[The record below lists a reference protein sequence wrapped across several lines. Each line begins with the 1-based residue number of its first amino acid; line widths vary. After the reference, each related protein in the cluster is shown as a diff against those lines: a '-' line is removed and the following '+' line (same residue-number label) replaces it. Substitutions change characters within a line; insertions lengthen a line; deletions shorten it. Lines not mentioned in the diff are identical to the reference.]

1 MTFAEAVKAWK
12 NKMPITYLGER
23 WYVTDIKEYAGTVY
37 ITRDRLNHNYEGI
50 EIEPLYLQ
58 EETK

>member
-12 NKMPITYLGER
+12 NKTPITYLGER

-50 EIEPLYLQ
+50 EIEPRYLQ

>member
-12 NKMPITYLGER
+12 NKTPVTYLGER

-37 ITRDRLNHNYEGI
+37 ITRDKLNHNYEGI
-50 EIEPLYLQ
+50 EIEPRYLQ

>member
-12 NKMPITYLGER
+12 DKTPITYLGER

-37 ITRDRLNHNYEGI
+37 ITRDKLSHNYKGI

>member
-12 NKMPITYLGER
+12 NKTPVTYLGER

-50 EIEPLYLQ
+50 EIEPRYLQ

>member
-12 NKMPITYLGER
+12 NKTPVTYLGER

-50 EIEPLYLQ
+50 EIEPRYLQ
-58 EETK
+58 EEIK

>member
-1 MTFAEAVKAWK
+1 MTYDEAVKAWK
-12 NKMPITYLGER
+12 NKTPVTYLGER

-37 ITRDRLNHNYEGI
+37 ITRDRLNRNYEGI
-50 EIEPLYLQ
+50 EIEPSYLW